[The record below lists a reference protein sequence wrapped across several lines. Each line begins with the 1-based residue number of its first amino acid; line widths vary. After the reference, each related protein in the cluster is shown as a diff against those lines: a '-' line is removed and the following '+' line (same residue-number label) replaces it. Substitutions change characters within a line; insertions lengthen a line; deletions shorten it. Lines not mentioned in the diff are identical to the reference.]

1 MKNCFYAFVVA
12 IFATTAM
19 YAQDASFTDLMKAPT
34 EVNAYTEGDVIW
46 EPPCVAAGESI
57 TYEYELGCKGLD
69 RVGLDDVLYDTQDG
83 GRAYIVASTT
93 TNEYYIKNP
102 LPRTMIGSYIKG
114 ELIEKDNEKYI
125 ECKLPQLLNAREST
139 NAGVKII
146 VGKKIINPDGMIF
159 YEPVEN
165 EEEKVVRYV
174 YDEATNGYIM
184 EFDDP
189 DKALIAT
196 YIYLDEEGDGIFAG
210 AAVERVVYKDPGE
223 KVPVEFPDRV
233 MAKDWGMIYSN
244 GIRVHNIKC
253 AIVGNKVYLGGISP
267 LFPSNCVVGTIEGD
281 KVTFEANQY
290 LGATDATYEYLVFNK
305 ARFISS
311 EERGDV
317 FDFEGDRLPSCVAT
331 YDAEAQTISCPMDVA
346 WFCNAGTTSLY
357 YSDFW
362 VGPMFM
368 PNVPGPAT
376 PSDPEIIEWLA
387 YEPAIGYGGFIV
399 ELPLLGTNFEIL
411 DPDNYTYIVYFDGE
425 PFTFTP
431 EEYPGVPEAMT
442 EIPYNFQDGAVEDF
456 RVDGTS
462 HIVCF
467 RADGYESFGVQGV
480 YNFEGDVRKSNVIT
494 QEFSSVANNRIDY
507 PEVKAIEFYDL
518 SGRKVIEPEAGI
530 YIKRISFEGG
540 KVITEKVVIRR
551 K

>member
-1 MKNCFYAFVVA
+1 MKNYFYAFVVA

-19 YAQDASFTDLMKAPT
+19 YAQDASFADLLKAPT
-34 EVNAYTEGDVIW
+34 EVSAYTEGDVIW

-139 NAGVKII
+139 NAGVKIV

-165 EEEKVVRYV
+165 EEEKVVRYK

-196 YIYLDEEGDGIFAG
+196 YIYLDEEDDGLFAG
-210 AAVERVVYKDPGE
+210 AAVERVIYKDPGE

-233 MAKDWGMIYSN
+233 MPQDWGMIYSN
-244 GIRVHNIKC
+244 DIRVHNIKC
-253 AIVGNKVYLGGISP
+253 AIVGDKVYLGSVSP
-267 LFPSNCVVGTIEGD
+267 LFPGNCVVGTINGD
-281 KVTFEANQY
+281 KVTFESNQFI
-290 LGATDATYEYLVFNK
+290 GATDATYEYLVFSK

-317 FDFEGDRLPSCVAT
+317 YDFEGELLPSCEAT
-331 YDAEAQTISCPMDVA
+331 YDAVAKTISCPMDVA
-346 WFCNAGTTSLY
+346 WFCNVGTTSLY

-411 DPDNYTYIVYFDGE
+411 NPENYTYIVYFDGE

-456 RVDGTS
+456 RVDGTT

-480 YNFEGDVRKSNVIT
+480 YSFEGDVRKSNVIT

-540 KVITEKVVIRR
+540 KVITEKVVVRR